1 MSPGV
6 LIGVSLWRL
15 LIVAFAFIGFG
26 AMVGEYG
33 WESAAPGLSQQA
45 SLLVGVVYTGL
56 LCYPLFTGGKAHEPH
71 SPWLRGAMTVL
82 LLLVAVTF
90 LTIMGG
96 SLDETWSLFEHLLT
110 PLVVLID
117 WAVVGRNQAGVKW
130 WHPLTWIVFPV
141 AYLVY
146 YLAADVGLYRGFLD
160 PDSSGFAGTILG
172 FLAAVI
178 AAGYMLY
185 GVAKLKTAAATGTQA
200 PAGLGHP
207 SYAQAPQYP
216 QGPYP
221 RQQAGYPPQQA
232 SYQQQPPYGQ
242 QSAPPGSHPAPSGL
256 SAPSAPGWSPA
267 PGSTAGPGGAGRPGA
282 PGGPGA
288 AGGHGGQPP
297 GSQAPGQGSHGPS
310 RG

>member
-1 MSPGV
+1 M
-6 LIGVSLWRL
+6 SLWRL

-26 AMVGEYG
+26 SIVGEHG
-33 WESAAPGLSQQA
+33 WESAGPGLSQQA

-56 LCYPLFTGGKAHEPH
+56 LCYPLFTGGKAHEPR

-117 WAVVGRNQAGVKW
+117 WAVVGRNQANVKW

-141 AYLVY
+141 AYLIY

-178 AAGYMLY
+178 VAGYVLY
-185 GVAKLKTAAATGTQA
+185 GVAKLKAAAAAGNQA
-200 PAGLGHP
+200 HSPYP
-207 SYAQAPQYP
+207 PAPQYS

-221 RQQAGYPPQQA
+221 PGHQHPQQ
-232 SYQQQPPYGQ
+232 
-242 QSAPPGSHPAPSGL
+242 PAYPS
-256 SAPSAPGWSPA
+256 PRDPWQ
-267 PGSTAGPGGAGRPGA
+267 R
-282 PGGPGA
+282 
-288 AGGHGGQPP
+288 
-297 GSQAPGQGSHGPS
+297 
-310 RG
+310 